1 MTINRTRLLV
11 TGLVLSVALNM
22 FLAGMMGAR
31 MLSRAEGT
39 PAPISLGWML
49 SDLDTATRQNL
60 QPELQ
65 AYGEALRPLRG
76 GMFRA
81 QREVNRLMA
90 SDPMDRDAVIA
101 AFRELRRANMAYQ
114 ELSHEQ
120 IAAVFSQ
127 LTPQQRERALRFM
140 SDRRNPMDG
149 SAGGMRPG
157 MDRFDRNLPRQLPAD
172 AESDPGTGP

>member
-31 MLSRAEGT
+31 MLNRAEGP
-39 PAPISLGWML
+39 PAPTSLGWML
-49 SDLDTATRQNL
+49 SDLDSVTRQSL
-60 QPELQ
+60 QPDLQ
-65 AYGEALRPLRG
+65 AYGEALRPLRV

-90 SDPMDRDAVIA
+90 SDPMDRDAVMA

-120 IAAVFSQ
+120 IAAVISQ

-140 SDRRNPMDG
+140 SGRRNPVDG

-157 MDRFDRNLPRQLPAD
+157 MDRFDRNSPREVPAE
-172 AESDPGTGP
+172 AESDLAAEP